1 MKAFEFSGVGR
12 IIFGRGK
19 FAVAGEIAA
28 SLGRSAL
35 VIYNGNGVVDDIIE
49 LLSRQGVTAAL
60 VRQRGEPTVAQVDA
74 AVEEGRRRNCDS
86 VIGVGGG
93 SAIDAAKAV
102 AGLLTNGGSAVDY
115 MEVVGKGKRI
125 KILAAPWM
133 AIPTTAGTGAEATR
147 NAVIGLPERQFKA
160 SIRSELLL
168 PRVALVDP
176 SLGVTVSPA
185 LTASSG
191 MDALCQLIESY
202 TSSGASPMTDAL
214 ALPGIGM
221 AARNLPLAFHD
232 GSDLDAREGMALA
245 ALLSGV
251 TLTNAGLGAVHGFAA
266 VLGANF
272 PAPHG
277 TVCAAL
283 LPLVIES
290 NVRTLREQESAAG
303 LPGLRRYA
311 EVGRQLPG
319 LESATDANAID
330 GCVRFTFNLLR
341 ELKIPALKQFGIR
354 PARVGEMVRLARK
367 ASSMRFNPVS
377 LSDES
382 LSSILGAAIEG
393 DAEIRSM

>member
-28 SLGRSAL
+28 TLGRSAL
-35 VIYNGNGVVDDIIE
+35 VIYNGDGIVDDIIE
-49 LLSRQGVTAAL
+49 LLSRQGVTAAV
-60 VRQRGEPTVAQVDA
+60 VRQRGEPTVAQVDS
-74 AVEEGRRRNCDS
+74 AVEEGRRRKCDS

-115 MEVVGKGKRI
+115 MEIVGKGK
-125 KILAAPWM
+125 KIAVLAAPWM
-133 AIPTTAGTGAEATR
+133 AIPTTAGTGAEVTR
-147 NAVIGLPERQFKA
+147 NAVIGLPEKQFKA

-176 SLGVTVSPA
+176 SLGVTVSA
-185 LTASSG
+185 AVTASSG

-202 TSSGASPMTDAL
+202 TSNGSSPMTDAL
-214 ALPGIGM
+214 ALPGIAM

-272 PAPHG
+272 AVPHG

-283 LPLVIES
+283 LPHVVES
-290 NVRTLREQESAAG
+290 NVRALREQDSGAG

-311 EVGRQLPG
+311 AVGRQLPG
-319 LESATDANAID
+319 LESATDADAID
-330 GCVRFTFNLLR
+330 GSIRFTFNLLR
-341 ELKIPALKQFGIR
+341 EMKIPALKQFGIGPER
-354 PARVGEMVRLARK
+354 IGEMVRLAGK
-367 ASSMRFNPVS
+367 ASSMRFNPVG
-377 LSDES
+377 LSEES
-382 LSSILGAAIEG
+382 LSGILGAAIEG
-393 DAEIRSM
+393 EPDARSL